1 MCQPMFRERE
11 ASIFPVKQL
20 SQTSRNILVAVVLA
34 LSNGGTDVQYIF
46 LEFTAKEL
54 DWIHVSISDFNSNG
68 FFMLMCESLSCYL
81 LPRTATEASC
91 SSSNIHNFLII
102 SGTVSEECIASP
114 LPILLHLLRKCFHNE
129 FCLYRKCI
137 TVYVTK

>member
-1 MCQPMFRERE
+1 MFRERE

-20 SQTSRNILVAVVLA
+20 SQTSGNISVALVLA
-34 LSNGGTDVQYIF
+34 LSKGGTDILYIF

-54 DWIHVSISDFNSNG
+54 DWIHVSISDLNSNG
-68 FFMLMCESLSCYL
+68 FFMLVCESLFCHL
-81 LPRTATEASC
+81 LPRTATEAFC

-102 SGTVSEECIASP
+102 SGTVSEECIVLP

-137 TVYVTK
+137 TVCVTK